1 MPNFVPTFKIST
13 NDCLAEK
20 KSGGI
25 DFNAYEMDEK
35 APYKSI
41 IATINGETK
50 CKSED
55 IKEIAFYK
63 TGVTL

>member
-1 MPNFVPTFKIST
+1 MPNFIPTFKIST

-35 APYKSI
+35 ALYKSI
-41 IATINGETK
+41 N
-50 CKSED
+50 
-55 IKEIAFYK
+55 KEIFN
-63 TGVTL
+63 